1 MSEQE
6 KSPEQQDNSGHEK
19 PGAETARC
27 GGRCSGRCGRR
38 WWAKLL
44 VVAVII
50 GGVVAWHHHAHA
62 GYCSF
67 GHGFSHASRNHELDP
82 ARMREHAE
90 RMTEH
95 MLERVD
101 ANVAQRQKV
110 LAIARTAA
118 DDLQPLIEA
127 HRATRASLYSALT
140 AETVDPA
147 RLEQLRSETLQRAD
161 AVSRR
166 LTQEIADMAAVLSP
180 AQRRKLMARWAPSL
194 EG

>member
-1 MSEQE
+1 MSD
-6 KSPEQQDNSGHEK
+6 QDQDKVEDKDGKRCRRE
-19 PGAETARC
+19 GGRRCC
-27 GGRCSGRCGRR
+27 GGR

-50 GGVVAWHHHAHA
+50 GAVFAWHAYAHDR
-62 GYCSF
+62 YCGF
-67 GHGFSHASRNHELDP
+67 GHAFSQHSEDP

-90 RMTEH
+90 RITGR
-95 MLERVD
+95 MLDRVSATD
-101 ANVAQRQKV
+101 AQRQK
-110 LAIARTAA
+110 AITIARAA
-118 DDLQPLIEA
+118 VADLQPLIEA

-140 AETVDPA
+140 AETIDPA

-180 AQRRKLMARWAPSL
+180 AQRRELMARWAPRL
-194 EG
+194 GT